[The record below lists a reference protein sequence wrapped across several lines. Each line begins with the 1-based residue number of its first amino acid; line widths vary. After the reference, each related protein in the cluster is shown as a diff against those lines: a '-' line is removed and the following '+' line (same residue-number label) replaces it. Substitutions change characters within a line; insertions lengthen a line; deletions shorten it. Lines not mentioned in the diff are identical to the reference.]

1 MSKVIAFVGKSG
13 SGKTTNALKQLFF
26 ENQYDLIIL
35 YSETTKF
42 FSQNIFKYK
51 NSFVI
56 QIENFDKL
64 FPIIEKYKSKRIGIL
79 IDDADVVL
87 SKVKS
92 EDLTRLFAFK
102 RNYNL
107 DIYITIKRLFYL
119 NSYFKFSIDR
129 MYIFQYPPHFLNDFK
144 KLNFSDDLINK
155 ISTLQPYQYIIIDF

>member
-1 MSKVIAFVGKSG
+1 MSKVIAFIGKSG

-26 ENQYDLIIL
+26 ENEYDLIIL

-42 FSQNIFKYK
+42 FNQNVFKYK
-51 NSFVI
+51 NSIVI

-64 FPIIEKYKSKRIGIL
+64 FQIVEKFKNKKIGIL
-79 IDDADVVL
+79 IDDADIVL
-87 SKVKS
+87 SKVKN

-119 NSYFKFSIDR
+119 NSYFKFSIDK
-129 MYIFQYPPHFLNDFK
+129 MYIFQYPPHFINDFK

-155 ISTLQPYQYIIIDF
+155 ISTLKQHQYIVIEL

>member
-1 MSKVIAFVGKSG
+1 MSKVIAFIGKSG

-51 NSFVI
+51 NSFII
-56 QIENFDKL
+56 QIENFNKL
-64 FPIIEKYKSKRIGIL
+64 FTIIEKNKGKKIGIL
-79 IDDADVVL
+79 IDDADIVL

>member
-1 MSKVIAFVGKSG
+1 MSKVIAFIGKSG
-13 SGKTTNALKQLFF
+13 TGKTTNALKQLFF

-42 FSQNIFKYK
+42 FNQNIFKYK

-56 QIENFDKL
+56 QIENFNKL
-64 FPIIEKYKSKRIGIL
+64 FTIIEKNKGKKIGIL
-79 IDDADVVL
+79 IDDADIVL

-144 KLNFSDDLINK
+144 KLNFSDELINK
-155 ISTLQPYQYIIIDF
+155 ISNLQRHQYIIIDF